1 MSGEIT
7 AAMPSFNFADL
18 FSEIGEVDMDIDAL
32 TESDGT
38 PEVEE
43 GKEVEKRLAPV
54 KEEKEEEEKITTTND
69 ISRKSALELGNM
81 P

>member
-54 KEEKEEEEKITTTND
+54 
-69 ISRKSALELGNM
+69 
-81 P
+81 

>member
-38 PEVEE
+38 PEVE
-43 GKEVEKRLAPV
+43 GYFCVLAGV
-54 KEEKEEEEKITTTND
+54 Q
-69 ISRKSALELGNM
+69 
-81 P
+81 